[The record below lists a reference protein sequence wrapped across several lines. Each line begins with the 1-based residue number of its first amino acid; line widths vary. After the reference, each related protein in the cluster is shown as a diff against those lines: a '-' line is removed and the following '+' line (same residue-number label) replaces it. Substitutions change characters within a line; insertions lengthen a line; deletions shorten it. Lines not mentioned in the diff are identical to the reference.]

1 LSEAGTTF
9 AAGSVG
15 VSGGLLSPLSGSGTT
30 FTATFTPDVGFEGV
44 GRIFVAPGAFTD
56 AAGQPCVATFL
67 EFPIDSRSPEV
78 ELAWSGPPLLLVGT
92 DATIFVNLSEP
103 VTAFD
108 ETSLGVIGGTLVN
121 LQGAGT
127 RFTATFQ
134 PAAGYRGSASIT
146 MLPGAITDVA
156 GNGNPTLLSVTI
168 PVDTVAP
175 AIAGFRASPPT
186 SRLGIGDA
194 VVIEADFSEP
204 VTPGGRVRIL
214 LSTGREIALTVD
226 ALGLTAHGLYV
237 AEPGETSA
245 ALDVISLAF
254 DTPLQNAA
262 GNLLSVN
269 LPPAAAGLALRYGIV
284 VDAAVRFA
292 NSGAFGIDPAVVR
305 DAGAQFRRVPLRFTT
320 PVRGLSLAALALTV
334 NGQALSLRGA
344 RLTGSGA
351 AYLLSI
357 PVTRVNPVGIY
368 TLSIIASAGVSA
380 TSNGA
385 AAANTVSLHW
395 GFGRSL
401 GLVPAVPTA
410 IAPVE
415 VLPAG
420 RRTAVV
426 LAWQPPAANA
436 GGPITH
442 HVVHYRIAG
451 TQRWIAIRAVVP
463 GTANRMTIG
472 GLAAGQSYEFRI
484 AAANAAGTGG
494 FGVSEPFRVG

>member
-1 LSEAGTTF
+1 
-9 AAGSVG
+9 
-15 VSGGLLSPLSGSGTT
+15 
-30 FTATFTPDVGFEGV
+30 
-44 GRIFVAPGAFTD
+44 
-56 AAGQPCVATFL
+56 VATFL